1 MRALL
6 LAALVCASS
15 ANAKDN
21 GDMIQDCL
29 AVNGYDKTASVEQR
43 LNNFDWGRA
52 GACVSGFEAEK
63 HKEKLSQIRQTLD
76 QKPWYKGPNWRWELR
91 SEYECSKAYTDH
103 GPITLCSKPH
113 YLQGEG

>member
-6 LAALVCASS
+6 LAAVVCASS

-21 GDMIQDCL
+21 SAMIQDCL
-29 AVNGYDKTASVEQR
+29 AVHGYDRTATVEDR
-43 LNNFDWGRA
+43 LDNFDWSSAA
-52 GACVSGFEAEK
+52 GCTSAFDVAK
-63 HKEKLSQIRQTLD
+63 HEEKLAQIRQTLD

-91 SEYECSKAYTDH
+91 SEYECSKVYTDH

-113 YLQGEG
+113 YLDAE